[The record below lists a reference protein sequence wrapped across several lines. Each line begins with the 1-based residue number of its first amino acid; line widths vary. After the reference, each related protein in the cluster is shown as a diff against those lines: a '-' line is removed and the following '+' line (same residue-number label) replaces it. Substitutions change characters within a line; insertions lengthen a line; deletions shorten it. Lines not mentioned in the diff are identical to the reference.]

1 MQPLKSLIENMIR
14 QNGPMRID
22 QYWSLCLAHQDYG
35 YYKTRDP
42 LGAAGDFTTAPE
54 ISQLFGEMVGIW
66 VAEEWIRLS
75 SPQKIHL
82 VECGPGRGT
91 LMADILRVIK
101 IVPGCLDAVQV
112 HLVETSPALKE
123 KQRQTLPSI
132 KPVWHDSLETL
143 PDDAPLLFVAN
154 EFFDALPI
162 RQFIC
167 GANGW
172 QERVIAL
179 SGDGA
184 LCFAP
189 GSVVLANNLPSGMAG
204 DIFEWA
210 PAREAVASEM
220 GRRLKNQGGS
230 GLFIDYGHPV
240 SALGDTLQAVSRHK
254 FENILDKQGDADI
267 TSHVDFGTLALQF
280 LNQEAIPSCCTQKE
294 FLERMGIGARAA
306 QLERTATSED
316 QKEAIKA
323 GLSRLID
330 KDAMGELFKVLEVR
344 S

>member
-1 MQPLKSLIENMIR
+1 MQPLKDLIESMIR

-22 QYWSLCLAHQDYG
+22 QYWSLCLAHNDYG

-66 VAEEWIRLS
+66 VAEEWIRLN
-75 SPQKIHL
+75 SPPKIHL

-101 IVPGCLDAVQV
+101 IVPGCFDAVQV
-112 HLVETSPALKE
+112 HLVEMSAALKE
-123 KQRQTLPSI
+123 KQRQILKSI
-132 KPVWHDSLETL
+132 TPVWHDNLETL
-143 PDDAPLLFVAN
+143 PDDAPIIFVAN

-167 GANGW
+167 GAKGW
-172 QERVIAL
+172 RERVIAL
-179 SGDGA
+179 SGDGT
-184 LCFAP
+184 LCFAA
-189 GSVVLANNLPSGMAG
+189 GSVVLANNLPSGLDG

-240 SALGDTLQAVSRHK
+240 SALGDTLQAVSHHK

-267 TSHVDFGTLALQF
+267 TSHVDFAMLALQF
-280 LNQEAIPSCCTQKE
+280 LNQETIPSCCTQKE
-294 FLERMGIGARAA
+294 FLERMGVAARAE
-306 QLERTATSED
+306 QLEKSARSSE
-316 QKEAIKA
+316 QIEEIRN
-323 GLSRLID
+323 GLTRLID

-344 S
+344 A